1 MKDQWKIKLIE
12 LLVLVLLI
20 SFIII
25 TTYVVITGVKFGI
38 LIVIGYQSVLFIL
51 LLILVATLNKMD

>member
-1 MKDQWKIKLIE
+1 MKDQWKIRLIE

-20 SFIII
+20 SFFVI
-25 TTYVVITGVKFGI
+25 TTYVVVTRIKFGI
-38 LIVIGYQSVLFIL
+38 LVVLGYQAILFIL

>member
-25 TTYVVITGVKFGI
+25 TTYVVITG
-38 LIVIGYQSVLFIL
+38 LN
-51 LLILVATLNKMD
+51 LVSY

>member
-1 MKDQWKIKLIE
+1 MNNWKIKLIE
-12 LLVLVLLI
+12 LLVVVLLI

-38 LIVIGYQSVLFIL
+38 LIVLGYQAVLFIL
-51 LLILVATLNKMD
+51 LLILVATLNKME

>member
-1 MKDQWKIKLIE
+1 MNNWKIKLIE
-12 LLVLVLLI
+12 LLVVVLLI

-38 LIVIGYQSVLFIL
+38 LIVLGYQAMLFVL
-51 LLILVATLNKMD
+51 LLILVATLNKME